1 MANEVTIKKIKDSQ
15 AEINVKVSVAEF
27 KKYKEKSLK
36 ELGRNVKIKGF
47 RAGHVPHDV
56 LEKHVSKEG
65 ILGLAIDMALTA
77 SYREAIIEHKV
88 EVMSRPNVKIES
100 EDPLEY
106 TVTVAI
112 KPDAKVKDY
121 KKIKVDIKEQKV
133 SKKEIEETVQDLLKG
148 KGEWHDTDRNAKSG
162 DRVEVDFQGYDGT
175 KVAEGKEVPNTKS
188 TNHPLILG
196 SNSFVPGFEDAIQGM
211 KVGDTKEFTVT
222 FPKDYHVDDF
232 KNKKVTFKAN
242 LKRLEEQKLPE
253 YNDEFIKEAT
263 NGLKTNKKDFE
274 IYVEEVLSDKKKDDA
289 KGKAEGELI
298 EKILKATEVEI
309 APQLIEQETE
319 VIFNDYKRQIESKGI
334 TFEKHLE
341 MSKADPEA
349 MKKEMAKEAGK
360 RVKMRFALDYIIEQE
375 KFDVTEKE
383 VEKEIEMITSR
394 YPAGEHSKIA
404 EHYKKDSD
412 NFIRLKNMLVV
423 GKVFE
428 MYFAK

>member
-1 MANEVTIKKIKDSQ
+1 MANEVKIKKIKDSQ
-15 AEINVKVSVAEF
+15 VEINIKVGEAEF
-27 KKYKEKSLK
+27 KKYKEKSLA

-65 ILGLAIDMALTA
+65 ILGLAIDMALDA

-88 EVMSRPNVKIES
+88 EVMSRPSVKIES

-106 TVTVAI
+106 TVTVAV
-112 KPDAKVKDY
+112 KPEAKVKDY
-121 KKIKVDIKEQKV
+121 KKIKVEIKEQKAT
-133 SKKEIEETVQDLLKG
+133 KKEIEETVQDLLKG
-148 KGEWHDTDRNAKSG
+148 KGAWHDTDRKAKSG
-162 DRVEVDFQGYDGT
+162 DRVELDFQGYDGT
-175 KVAEGKEVPNTKS
+175 KVVEGKELPNTKS

-196 SNSFVPGFEDAIQGM
+196 SNSFVPGFEDEIIGM
-211 KVGDTKEFTVT
+211 KVGETKEFTVT

-232 KNKKVTFKAN
+232 KNKKVTFKAD

-274 IYVEEVLSDKKKDDA
+274 AYVEEVLLEKKKEDA
-289 KGKAEGELI
+289 KGMAEGELI

-341 MSKADPEA
+341 MSKVDPET
-349 MKKEMAKEAGK
+349 MKKEMAKEAEK

-383 VEKEIEMITSR
+383 VEKEIEMIKSR
-394 YPAGEHSKIA
+394 YPEVEHSKIA